1 MLPNMAAGLGSIIF
15 AIPIDEDY
23 LNSASRSV
31 DVPAPAVTPPVVGQ
45 TSLPVPRTSLG
56 GTPSTGIF
64 DPNSTTRGARA
75 PRIVDNDDDDVVAI
89 SANAPKEKKKKRKKR
104 SPYMSPRSTSPLMPV
119 RATTP
124 TDLRDPE
131 QNHTSHQLGDEVE
144 LEREAEIGGG
154 SRLDM
159 VGGAGGVASNLVES
173 HSSSSSR
180 LSLNSTNEEGQAP
193 PTFVALDTTTVS
205 HDNVIEAQAAADSM
219 AILLSATGSHFGGMG
234 VAGGVVSPQP
244 PSRDSGGMS
253 LEEMREAMLALVKAK
268 DGLEERNK

>member
-31 DVPAPAVTPPVVGQ
+31 DVPAPAVTPPIVGH
-45 TSLPVPRTSLG
+45 TSLPVPRTTLG

-64 DPNSTTRGARA
+64 DSNSTTRGARA
-75 PRIVDNDDDDVVAI
+75 PRIVDNNDDDDVVAV
-89 SANAPKEKKKKRKKR
+89 SESTPKEKKKKRKKR
-104 SPYMSPRSTSPLMPV
+104 SPYVSPRSTSPSMPV
-119 RATTP
+119 RAITP

-131 QNHTSHQLGDEVE
+131 QNHTPQLGDEVE
-144 LEREAEIGGG
+144 LEREAEIGGA

-205 HDNVIEAQAAADSM
+205 HDNVTEAQAAADSM

-244 PSRDSGGMS
+244 PSRDSGRMS

-268 DGLEERNK
+268 DNLEERNK

>member
-23 LNSASRSV
+23 LNSTSRSV
-31 DVPAPAVTPPVVGQ
+31 DVPAPAVTPPVVGH

-64 DPNSTTRGARA
+64 DPNSTRGARA
-75 PRIVDNDDDDVVAI
+75 PPRTVDNDDDDVVAV
-89 SANAPKEKKKKRKKR
+89 SAIKEKKKKRKKR
-104 SPYMSPRSTSPLMPV
+104 SPYVSPRSTSPSMPV
-119 RATTP
+119 RAITP
-124 TDLRDPE
+124 TDLHDPD
-131 QNHTSHQLGDEVE
+131 QNHTPQFGDEVE
-144 LEREAEIGGG
+144 QEREAEIGGA
-154 SRLDM
+154 SRLDT

-180 LSLNSTNEEGQAP
+180 LSLNSTNEDGQAP
-193 PTFVALDTTTVS
+193 PTFVALDTTTIS
-205 HDNVIEAQAAADSM
+205 HDNVSEAQAAADSM
-219 AILLSATGSHFGGMG
+219 AILLSATGSHFGGMS
-234 VAGGVVSPQP
+234 VAGGVVSLQP

-268 DGLEERNK
+268 DNLEERNK

>member
-23 LNSASRSV
+23 LNSTSRSV
-31 DVPAPAVTPPVVGQ
+31 DVPAPAVTPPIVGH

-56 GTPSTGIF
+56 GTSSTGIF
-64 DPNSTTRGARA
+64 DPNNVRGARA
-75 PRIVDNDDDDVVAI
+75 PRVVDNDDDDIVAV
-89 SANAPKEKKKKRKKR
+89 SATKEKKKKRKKR
-104 SPYMSPRSTSPLMPV
+104 SPYMSPRSTSPSMPV
-119 RATTP
+119 RAITP
-124 TDLRDPE
+124 TDLRDSE
-131 QNHTSHQLGDEVE
+131 QNHTPQFGDEVE
-144 LEREAEIGGG
+144 LEREAEIGGA

-159 VGGAGGVASNLVES
+159 MGGTVGVASNLVES

-180 LSLNSTNEEGQAP
+180 LSLNSTNEEGQPP
-193 PTFVALDTTTVS
+193 PTFVALDTTTMS
-205 HDNVIEAQAAADSM
+205 HDNVSEAQAAADSM

-234 VAGGVVSPQP
+234 VAGGIVSPQP

-268 DGLEERNK
+268 DNLEERNK